1 MFFFS
6 FVKISLEDI
15 NYLLISQFLISF
27 FIEIILELNYLQIL
41 IIDIFIKFFFDL

>member
-6 FVKISLEDI
+6 FVKINLEDV

-41 IIDIFIKFFFDL
+41 IVDIFIKFFFDL